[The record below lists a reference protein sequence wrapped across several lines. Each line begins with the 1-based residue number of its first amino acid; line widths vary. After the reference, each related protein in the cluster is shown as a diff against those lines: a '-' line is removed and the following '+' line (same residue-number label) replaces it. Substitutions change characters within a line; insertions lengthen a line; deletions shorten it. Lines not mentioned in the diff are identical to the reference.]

1 MTSYQHDSAN
11 WKLKRGECLLKV
23 STIARIVNTMAL
35 NDWTHFSSWR
45 LWFVCKALANS
56 QMPSFVILFSLRLQN
71 VREQQRRKGVKIVAK
86 WLEEEEMVDKR
97 GCNGVVGNE
106 LIIVTVYHMIRLP
119 LIFST
124 GLGMTL

>member
-1 MTSYQHDSAN
+1 MN
-11 WKLKRGECLLKV
+11 G
-23 STIARIVNTMAL
+23 
-35 NDWTHFSSWR
+35 WTHSSCRR
-45 LWFVCKALANS
+45 LRFTCKAPANS
-56 QMPSFVILFSLRLQN
+56 RAPSALISFSLRLQN

-97 GCNGVVGNE
+97 GCEGVVGNK
-106 LIIVTVYHMIRLP
+106 LIIVSVYHMTRLP